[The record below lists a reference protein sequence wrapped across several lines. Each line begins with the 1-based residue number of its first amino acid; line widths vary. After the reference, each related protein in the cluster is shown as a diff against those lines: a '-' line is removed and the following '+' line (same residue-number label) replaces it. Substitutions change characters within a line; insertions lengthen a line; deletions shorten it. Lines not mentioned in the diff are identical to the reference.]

1 MGKGDKKTRK
11 GKIRNKSY
19 GKFRNKINKKS
30 KNQEL
35 KAALASDF

>member
-30 KNQEL
+30 KNEEL
-35 KAALASDF
+35 KKALSSDY